1 LELLVKKQDSLEFMS
16 ADIRP
21 LSEAIA
27 AYDDFNQMKSQK
39 IIFEAGK

>member
-1 LELLVKKQDSLEFMS
+1 MLSRFMVN
-16 ADIRP
+16 DIRP
-21 LSEAIA
+21 LSQAVQ